1 MLEVLLDIETTG
13 LSVTHNHRIVEIGCI
28 ELNEQISTNKT
39 FHEYI
44 NPQRKVSEE
53 AYKVHGY
60 SDEFLMNKKK
70 FPEIAKNFLEFIKE
84 KKLII
89 HNADFDLTFINY
101 ELRKIKIKEIGRENV
116 VDTLELARKK
126 FPGAQNSL
134 DALCKRYNIDN
145 SKRSKHNA
153 IIDCQLLKEV
163 YINLLGQKEP
173 KLNFQ
178 NAEIIDHKFYNT
190 KENKKN
196 FKRKVIEVNA
206 EELKLHKKYLSS
218 NLSKNNF
225 K

>member
-13 LSVTHNHRIVEIGCI
+13 LSTTQDHRIVEIGCV
-28 ELNEQISTNKT
+28 ELKDQIPTNKI

-60 SDEFLMNKKK
+60 SDDFLKDKKK
-70 FPEIAKNFLEFIKE
+70 FSEIVEKFLDFVKE
-84 KKLII
+84 KKIII
-89 HNADFDLTFINY
+89 HNADFDLGFINY
-101 ELRKIKIKEIGRENV
+101 ELKKIKIKPIDKTNV

-145 SKRSKHNA
+145 SQRVKHSA

-173 KLNFQ
+173 KLDFQ
-178 NAEIIDHKFYNT
+178 NEEIIDHKFT
-190 KENKKN
+190 SSKINKKN
-196 FKRKVIEVNA
+196 FKGKVIEISS
-206 EELKLHKKYLSS
+206 EELNLHKKYLKSH
-218 NLSKNNF
+218 LSKNNF
-225 K
+225 

>member
-13 LSVTHNHRIVEIGCI
+13 LSTTQDHRIVEIGCV
-28 ELNEQISTNKT
+28 ELKDQIPTNKI

-60 SDEFLMNKKK
+60 SDNFLADKKK
-70 FPEIAKNFLEFIKE
+70 FSEIVEKFLDFIKE
-84 KKLII
+84 KKIII
-89 HNADFDLTFINY
+89 HNADFDLGFINY
-101 ELRKIKIKEIGRENV
+101 ELKKIKIKAIDRTNV

-145 SKRSKHNA
+145 SKRLKHSA

-178 NAEIIDHKFYNT
+178 NEEIIDNKFIGSKT
-190 KENKKN
+190 NKKN
-196 FKRKVIEVNA
+196 FKRKIIKISS
-206 EELKLHKKYLSS
+206 EELNLHKKYLKSY
-218 NLSKNNF
+218 LSKNNF
-225 K
+225 

>member
-13 LSVTHNHRIVEIGCI
+13 LSTTQDHRIVEIGCV
-28 ELNEQISTNKT
+28 ELKDQIPTNKI

-60 SDEFLMNKKK
+60 SDDFLKDKKK
-70 FPEIAKNFLEFIKE
+70 FSEIVEKFLDFVKE
-84 KKLII
+84 KKIII
-89 HNADFDLTFINY
+89 HNADFDLGFINY
-101 ELRKIKIKEIGRENV
+101 ELKKIKIKPIDKTNV

-145 SKRSKHNA
+145 SQRVKHSA

-163 YINLLGQKEP
+163 YINLLEQKEP

-178 NAEIIDHKFYNT
+178 NEEIIDHKFT
-190 KENKKN
+190 SSKISKKN
-196 FKRKVIEVNA
+196 FKGKVIEISS
-206 EELKLHKKYLSS
+206 EELNLHKKYLKSH
-218 NLSKNNF
+218 LSKNNF
-225 K
+225 